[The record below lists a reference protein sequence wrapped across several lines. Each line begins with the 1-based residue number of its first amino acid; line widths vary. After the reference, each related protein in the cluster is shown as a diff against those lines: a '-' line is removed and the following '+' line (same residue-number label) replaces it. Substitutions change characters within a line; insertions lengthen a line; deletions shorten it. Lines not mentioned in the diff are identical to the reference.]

1 MAFVIV
7 FLWTII
13 GMLISIEHADVLS
26 GIEPWA
32 SLAAMIIFWIGGPFF
47 IVVTILEFFLDAI
60 LPGGWNDDDD
70 FKGY

>member
-1 MAFVIV
+1 MVFLIV

-13 GMLISIEHADVLS
+13 GTLISIEHADVLS
-26 GIEPWA
+26 EIESWA

>member
-1 MAFVIV
+1 MVFLIV

-26 GIEPWA
+26 EIEPWA

-47 IVVTILEFFLDAI
+47 IVVTILEFFLNAI

>member
-1 MAFVIV
+1 MVFLIV

-26 GIEPWA
+26 EIELWA

-60 LPGGWNDDDD
+60 LPGG
-70 FKGY
+70 

>member
-1 MAFVIV
+1 MVFLIV

-13 GMLISIEHADVLS
+13 GMLISIEHADVLAEIS
-26 GIEPWA
+26 PGA

-47 IVVTILEFFLDAI
+47 IVVTILEFFLNAI
-60 LPGGWNDDDD
+60 LPGGWDDDDD